1 MANINKYH
9 HNSFDLFDPFFDDF
23 FQDSHVNELMKT
35 DITDEGDHYELQ
47 VEVPAVKKENI
58 KLSLEDGYL
67 TISASY
73 HENNDG
79 EKKGKYIRKERHS
92 GEMARSFYVGKDVDE
107 EDVSASLN
115 NGVLTLDI
123 KKPETKVV
131 DKKKFIEIKTLQK
144 SLQLD
149 CF

>member
-1 MANINKYH
+1 MEVHLIMANINKYH

-92 GEMARSFYVGKDVDE
+92 GEMARSFYVGKDVGE

-131 DKKKFIEIKTLQK
+131 DKKKFIEIK
-144 SLQLD
+144 
-149 CF
+149 

>member
-67 TISASY
+67 TISVSY

-131 DKKKFIEIKTLQK
+131 DKKKFIEIK
-144 SLQLD
+144 
-149 CF
+149 

>member
-9 HNSFDLFDPFFDDF
+9 HNTFDLFDPFFDDF

-73 HENNDG
+73 HENNDS
-79 EKKGKYIRKERHS
+79 ENTGKYIRKERHS

-131 DKKKFIEIKTLQK
+131 DKKKFIEIK
-144 SLQLD
+144 
-149 CF
+149 

>member
-9 HNSFDLFDPFFDDF
+9 HNTFDLFDPFFDDF

-73 HENNDG
+73 HENNDS

-131 DKKKFIEIKTLQK
+131 DKKKFIEIK
-144 SLQLD
+144 
-149 CF
+149 

>member
-73 HENNDG
+73 HENNDS

-92 GEMARSFYVGKDVDE
+92 GEMARSFYVGKDIDE

-131 DKKKFIEIKTLQK
+131 EKKKFIEIK
-144 SLQLD
+144 
-149 CF
+149 

>member
-123 KKPETKVV
+123 KKPEKKVV
-131 DKKKFIEIKTLQK
+131 DKKKFIEIK
-144 SLQLD
+144 
-149 CF
+149 

>member
-1 MANINKYH
+1 MANINKCH
-9 HNSFDLFDPFFDDF
+9 HNTFDLFDPFFDDF

-131 DKKKFIEIKTLQK
+131 DKKKFIEIK
-144 SLQLD
+144 
-149 CF
+149 

>member
-131 DKKKFIEIKTLQK
+131 DKKKFIEIK
-144 SLQLD
+144 
-149 CF
+149 

>member
-9 HNSFDLFDPFFDDF
+9 HNSFDLFNPFFDDF

-73 HENNDG
+73 HENNDS

-131 DKKKFIEIKTLQK
+131 EKKKFIEIK
-144 SLQLD
+144 
-149 CF
+149 

>member
-1 MANINKYH
+1 MANINKCH
-9 HNSFDLFDPFFDDF
+9 HNTFDLFDPFFDDF

-73 HENNDG
+73 HENNDS

-131 DKKKFIEIKTLQK
+131 DKKKFIEIK
-144 SLQLD
+144 
-149 CF
+149 

>member
-73 HENNDG
+73 HENNDS

-131 DKKKFIEIKTLQK
+131 EKKKFIEIK
-144 SLQLD
+144 
-149 CF
+149 

>member
-58 KLSLEDGYL
+58 KLSL
-67 TISASY
+67 
-73 HENNDG
+73 
-79 EKKGKYIRKERHS
+79 RHS

-131 DKKKFIEIKTLQK
+131 DKKKFIEIK
-144 SLQLD
+144 
-149 CF
+149 

>member
-9 HNSFDLFDPFFDDF
+9 HNSFDLFDPFFGDF

-73 HENNDG
+73 HENNDS

-131 DKKKFIEIKTLQK
+131 EKKKFIEIK
-144 SLQLD
+144 
-149 CF
+149 

>member
-73 HENNDG
+73 HENNDS

-131 DKKKFIEIKTLQK
+131 DKKKFIEIK
-144 SLQLD
+144 
-149 CF
+149 

>member
-9 HNSFDLFDPFFDDF
+9 HNTFDLFDPFFDDF

-73 HENNDG
+73 HENNDS

-115 NGVLTLDI
+115 NGVLILDI

-131 DKKKFIEIKTLQK
+131 DKKKFIEIK
-144 SLQLD
+144 
-149 CF
+149 

>member
-79 EKKGKYIRKERHS
+79 EKKGKYIRKERHY

-131 DKKKFIEIKTLQK
+131 DKKKFIEIK
-144 SLQLD
+144 
-149 CF
+149 